1 MRTRRS
7 LQINGG
13 AALTTYRQNVTSLL
27 TKPREIPSTS
37 NGLHLD
43 IPFATPPQGYR
54 RRRHL
59 DPGAALYPRAP
70 GNSSFTSA

>member
-1 MRTRRS
+1 MGTRRS

-13 AALTTYRQNVTSLL
+13 TALKVYRQNVASLL

-37 NGLHLD
+37 DDLHLN
-43 IPFATPPQGYR
+43 IPFATSPQGYR

-59 DPGAALYPRAP
+59 DPGAALYPCAP
-70 GNSSFTSA
+70 GTSFFTSL